1 MVIAGSSSF
10 LALLNQQLA
19 TDRVSVPTASKPH
32 TVAVVAA
39 QPRAAF
45 MMTATPRNLELL
57 GAMERE
63 REERDKK
70 FTAVVSLRGWSAA
83 AHSLSQPQPVWHFA
97 SNPLSLDLS
106 HESYSYLLRAQ
117 KAPSNGF
124 MGPMSLAVG
133 VDDVGP
139 LAPSPTPRPPA
150 AAPKSNKSRLPYCP
164 SVASVLFVCPSAS
177 SGASPSA
184 PRTSLDV
191 CQLHWQHITTR
202 CPNRSSFPFRISAS
216 NQSSTLTRAQL
227 PSAKA
232 RFYVAIVYTTQ
243 QPAMRSM
250 DC

>member
-1 MVIAGSSSF
+1 MVSATSSCF
-10 LALLNQQLA
+10 HDDCYTTEFRA
-19 TDRVSVPTASKPH
+19 T
-32 TVAVVAA
+32 
-39 QPRAAF
+39 
-45 MMTATPRNLELL
+45 E
-57 GAMERE
+57 GYGERE
-63 REERDKK
+63 GEERDKK

-83 AHSLSQPQPVWHFA
+83 AHTLSVNHNQSGMFA

-177 SGASPSA
+177 SRASPSA

-191 CQLHWQHITTR
+191 
-202 CPNRSSFPFRISAS
+202 SFPSVLLRVIFHADESSTTVYESSLLRRNCVHYAAAS
-216 NQSSTLTRAQL
+216 NALHGLLSLAWPGLASLRL
-227 PSAKA
+227 FA
-232 RFYVAIVYTTQ
+232 R
-243 QPAMRSM
+243 
-250 DC
+250 